1 MRKRISEM
9 TEQKSRLLSKVGLS
23 IVEVED
29 ALIHLSPVDIST
41 PLRQKHLNGIS
52 KMYTME
58 SFVGIASG
66 LNILGNPAQFAN

>member
-9 TEQKSRLLSKVGLS
+9 TEQKSRLLSKMGLS

-29 ALIHLSPVDIST
+29 AHIHLSAVEIST

-66 LNILGNPAQFAN
+66 LNILGNPSQFAS

>member
-1 MRKRISEM
+1 MSK
-9 TEQKSRLLSKVGLS
+9 LSLS

-29 ALIHLSPVDIST
+29 AYIHLSSVEIDT
-41 PLRQKHLNGIS
+41 PLRQKHINGIS

>member
-9 TEQKSRLLSKVGLS
+9 TEQKSRLLSKMGLS

-29 ALIHLSPVDIST
+29 AHIHLSPVEITT